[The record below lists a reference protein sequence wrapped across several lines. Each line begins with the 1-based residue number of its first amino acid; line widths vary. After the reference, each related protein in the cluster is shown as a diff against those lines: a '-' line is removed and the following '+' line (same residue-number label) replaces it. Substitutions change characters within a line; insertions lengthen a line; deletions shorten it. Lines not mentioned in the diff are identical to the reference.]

1 MESYGNNTEIFPIT
15 GNKKI
20 LLLTDCKKWEWKK
33 SIALGV
39 TIRETLETL
48 SYYIFFDKTL
58 VLSFICDK
66 CGSMN

>member
-1 MESYGNNTEIFPIT
+1 MESDGNNTEIFPIT

-20 LLLTDCKKWEWKK
+20 LLLTDSKKWEWKK

-39 TIRETLETL
+39 IIRETLKTL
-48 SYYIFFDKTL
+48 SCYIFLDKT